1 MKTSVISILIII
13 AVLSACQKNNDVQ
26 TADINDLKGNWR
38 IIAQRS
44 GPDTL
49 HPQGIWADVN
59 FSKQNADYDLYCIND
74 SRVGQSFISTVNC
87 AYQDGAG
94 SYVGVFTSDCAHT
107 VYARDTV
114 WSQLVNF
121 DISLKDANSFE
132 FLEQYNL
139 SKRVNIINQHC
150 NPIPYMPAYS
160 TKNERIASWVFD
172 EAAQIITVDY
182 GAAFSPFDGEK
193 INRYKVVSFTGKE
206 VVLRLQASYFT
217 ELRLSKL

>member
-1 MKTSVISILIII
+1 MSK
-13 AVLSACQKNNDVQ
+13 
-26 TADINDLKGNWR
+26 
-38 IIAQRS
+38 RS

-49 HPQGIWADVN
+49 HPQGIWTNVD

-74 SRVGQSFISTVNC
+74 SRVGQSFISNVNC
-87 AYQDGAG
+87 SYQDGAG
-94 SYVGVFTSDCAHT
+94 SYVGVFTSDCAHA

-139 SKRVNIINQHC
+139 SKRVNLINQHC
-150 NPIPYMPAYS
+150 NPVSYMPAYS
-160 TKNERIASWVFD
+160 TKNERSANWVFD

-182 GAAFSPFDGEK
+182 GTAFSPFDGEK

-217 ELRLSKL
+217 ELRLNKL